1 MAAKSER
8 SAKLSVLDRLIDQDP
23 SRNSEAPMSPAQS
36 LRELKTSLRRDME
49 WLLNTRQLADEL
61 PAGSNQLQRSL
72 HVYGLPDTCSMS
84 LSSSQDYH
92 RLARTM
98 ETAIATFEP
107 RLRSIRVK
115 PSATSEAGSRTMR
128 FQIEAVLRL
137 EPVPEQ
143 ITFDTVLELSSG
155 EYEIKGDP
163 GA

>member
-1 MAAKSER
+1 
-8 SAKLSVLDRLIDQDP
+8 
-23 SRNSEAPMSPAQS
+23 
-36 LRELKTSLRRDME
+36 
-49 WLLNTRQLADEL
+49 
-61 PAGSNQLQRSL
+61 
-72 HVYGLPDTCSMS
+72 MS